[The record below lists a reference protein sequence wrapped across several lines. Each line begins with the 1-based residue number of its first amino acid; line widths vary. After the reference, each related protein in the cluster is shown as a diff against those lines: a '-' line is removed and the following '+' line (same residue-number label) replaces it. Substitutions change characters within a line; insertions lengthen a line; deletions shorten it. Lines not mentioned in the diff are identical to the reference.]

1 MGWAWEG
8 EGQGW
13 EAWGW
18 GEGWRAWGWGPAG
31 RVVGGVATLDG
42 RAHSPLR
49 EEADG
54 PLRPPAAG

>member
-1 MGWAWEG
+1 MGLGGRGRAG
-8 EGQGW
+8 G
-13 EAWGW
+13 
-18 GEGWRAWGWGPAG
+18 AWGWGPAG
-31 RVVGGVATLDG
+31 RVVEGVATLDG